1 MDRDKRGM
9 LITTKLTG
17 TTTTAAQQT
26 TAANSTSTAANV
38 TVAAESGFEVLRG
51 TTTDPLGTAPPS
63 APTTGDQVS
72 YLSIGSALR
81 NVANAI
87 GNKPKSPVEQAQED
101 ARQALIRN
109 LK

>member
-1 MDRDKRGM
+1 M
-9 LITTKLTG
+9 LITTRPTG

-26 TAANSTSTAANV
+26 IATNSTPTAAKVTTLAAG
-38 TVAAESGFEVLRG
+38 SGFEVLRG

-101 ARQALIRN
+101 ERQALIRN